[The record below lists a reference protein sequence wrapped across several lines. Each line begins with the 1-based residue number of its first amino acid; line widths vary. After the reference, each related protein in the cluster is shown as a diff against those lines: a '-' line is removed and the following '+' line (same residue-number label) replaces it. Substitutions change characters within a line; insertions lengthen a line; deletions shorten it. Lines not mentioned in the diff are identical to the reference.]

1 MRSMYGALK
10 NPEWE
15 EAADPA
21 AAANGGRGTEY
32 PLNPRWRRASRVLEV
47 LATWQRERGIPN
59 AIRGRKGVNS

>member
-1 MRSMYGALK
+1 MYGALK
-10 NPEWE
+10 NLEWE

-47 LATWQRERGIPN
+47 LAAGKGSAAFPMQSVVARE
-59 AIRGRKGVNS
+59 

>member
-1 MRSMYGALK
+1 MYGALK

-32 PLNPRWRRASRVLEV
+32 PLNPSWRRASRVLEV
-47 LATWQRERGIPN
+47 LATG
-59 AIRGRKGVNS
+59 KGSAAFPMQSVVARD